1 MGFKVFSLVNPDVKY
16 LSACMCVYM
25 YMSVCVYICVPVCKS
40 VWSWVCVHMYLSVC
54 ACTHITDLLFGGL
67 NLRSI
72 INSPSLIL
80 SIYFLFLI
88 IYSNYKYFYG
98 CLVLWWYQEIRVL
111 CPLQL
116 YLATPLPQ
124 YYRNFCLYYPP
135 GRPHSSNVCGLCLRE
150 LCVKI
155 SAA

>member
-1 MGFKVFSLVNPDVKY
+1 MGLKVFSLVNPDVKY
-16 LSACMCVYM
+16 LSACMYVYM
-25 YMSVCVYICVPVCKS
+25 YMSVCVYICVPVCKR

-54 ACTHITDLLFGGL
+54 ACTHLTDLLFGGF
-67 NLRSI
+67 NLRNI

-88 IYSNYKYFYG
+88 IYNNYKYCYG

-116 YLATPLPQ
+116 YLATPFAPILPK
-124 YYRNFCLYYPP
+124 FLSILSL

-155 SAA
+155 SAT